1 MRISGRWRCWLA
13 LAGLTCCLAQPPAQ
27 TQAQP
32 EFRLKAKLIMRI
44 ADYTDWPKGSSAQDR
59 SRPFVIG
66 VLGHSMLTAY
76 LEEELKELK
85 SLKGKP
91 IEVVK
96 LINLAHVDR
105 CHVLFLC
112 ESEFDSLEWILERLR
127 GKAILTVG
135 DTEGFATRG
144 VMLNVLIQQNRSVL
158 ELNQASLRAAGL
170 SVESRVQARAIL
182 VGR

>member
-1 MRISGRWRCWLA
+1 
-13 LAGLTCCLAQPPAQ
+13 
-27 TQAQP
+27 
-32 EFRLKAKLIMRI
+32 MRI
-44 ADYTDWPKGSSAQDR
+44 ADYTEWPKGSSVHDR

-76 LEEELKELK
+76 LEEEQRELK
-85 SLKGKP
+85 TLKGKP

-96 LINLAHVDR
+96 LINLAQVDR
-105 CHVLFLC
+105 CQVLFLS

-127 GKAILTVG
+127 TKPILTVG

-144 VMLNVLIQQNRSVL
+144 VMLNVMIQQHRSIF
-158 ELNQASLRAAGL
+158 ELNLTSLHAVGL
-170 SVESRVQARAIL
+170 NVESRVQARAIL